1 MSTRVD
7 LRIKTELDWDFLT
20 KGLSLRLVRLI
31 VKTQLKTSVSWTGTY
46 EAIVDTGNPL
56 SIIPASIWGK
66 SLVKLL
72 TSEPI
77 RLYGIGTDEKS
88 AASGNFGEIII
99 IFSDRRRV
107 SPPIK
112 LKAFLLDDDS
122 TPLLIGFED
131 VLTVTNLFCD
141 YRSQKA
147 YLEW

>member
-1 MSTRVD
+1 MEVLNQS
-7 LRIKTELDWDFLT
+7 
-20 KGLSLRLVRLI
+20 LSIRLIRLI
-31 VKTQLKTSVSWTGTY
+31 VKTQLKTNGSWTGTY

-56 SIIPASIWGK
+56 SIIPASIWKK

-72 TSEPI
+72 TSEPS

-88 AASGNFGEIII
+88 AASGKLGEIII
-99 IFSDRRRV
+99 VFSDKRRV

-131 VLTVTNLFCD
+131 VLTATNLFCD
-141 YRSQKA
+141 YRSQRA